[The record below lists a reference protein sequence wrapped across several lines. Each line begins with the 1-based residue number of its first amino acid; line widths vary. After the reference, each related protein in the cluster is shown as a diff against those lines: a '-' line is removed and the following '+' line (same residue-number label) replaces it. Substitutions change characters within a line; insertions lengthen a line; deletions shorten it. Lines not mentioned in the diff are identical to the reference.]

1 MHACDAALPQFVKIA
16 EELLNTDSLHDNGGL
31 ESVLDICGVVRN
43 VDMRLCE
50 TVVDHIDG
58 VSCLPEERAD
68 LLGAHANLLVVG
80 AGWAFGLVGREH
92 VFRSIHVLAEVEIV
106 DFLSVATVAVTANN
120 QIEHSVAWRH
130 DIQVFHYA
138 EELLSC
144 NVLRF

>member
-16 EELLNTDSLHDNGGL
+16 EELLNTDPLHHDGSL
-31 ESVLDICGVVRN
+31 ESILNILGVVRN
-43 VDMRLCE
+43 VNMCLCE
-50 TVVDHIDG
+50 TVIDHIYCFSG
-58 VSCLPEERAD
+58 VPEERAD
-68 LLGAHANLLVVG
+68 LLGAHTDLLVVR
-80 AGWAFGLVGREH
+80 AGWLFGLVLGEH